1 MQTHPYYQEWK
12 NLTTVYNPFEGAKH
26 NINNETTTSDVY
38 KGLHS
43 IQQNYRYFAF
53 NPGDRYNRLMC
64 NDSISIMSGF
74 ITKGLQGVH
83 PDGKNIVVPD
93 DTIRSVADSVYET
106 SVQSAD
112 VMQKMVVNYIINWIR
127 NEYETIEKNNTYDI
141 WKTKYDLDSDLQQ
154 FNGVKLNNKQ
164 RHWGTMWNY

>member
-1 MQTHPYYQEWK
+1 MQSHPYYQEWK
-12 NLTTVYNPFEGAKH
+12 NLTTVYNPFEGAEY
-26 NINNETTTSDVY
+26 NINNDTTTSDVY

-53 NPGDRYNRLMC
+53 NPGDRYNMLMS
-64 NDSISIMSGF
+64 NNSISVMSKY
-74 ITKGLQGVH
+74 ITEGLKGVH

-106 SVQSAD
+106 SVQSAN
-112 VMQKMVVNYIINWIR
+112 VMQKMVINYVINWIK